1 MAEFDGIKEAHNKI
15 PRGWVLFFV
24 GVIVWLVWYIVSYTP
39 QISGWS
45 QYKVFEEEMKAAAV
59 STAGVAGE
67 NPYKNSAAAVEE
79 GRALFASNCSMC
91 HGADLKGGVGP
102 DLTGRL
108 KYGDDDGQMFTT
120 VSEGRPGGMPAF
132 GQQLGRERIWK
143 VLAYV
148 GSVRERGGRP

>member
-15 PRGWVLFFV
+15 PLGWMIFFV

-45 QYKVFEEEMKAAAV
+45 QYKVFEEEMEAA
-59 STAGVAGE
+59 SGVKEEAAQE
-67 NPYKNSAAAVEE
+67 NPYEYSAAAVKE
-79 GRALFASNCSMC
+79 GKALYVSNCSVC

-102 DLTGRL
+102 DLTGSL
-108 KYGDDDGQMFTT
+108 KYGDEDREMFVT
-120 VSEGRPGGMPAF
+120 VADGRPGGMPAF
-132 GQQLGRERIWK
+132 RQQLGTERIWK

-148 GSVRERGGRP
+148 DSVRERGERP